1 MIKSLNHVG
10 FTVSNLNNSI
20 NFYKKVLN
28 FKLFNKSK
36 RNKKFSE
43 KVTGIKNARLN
54 IAYMKL
60 GKFYLELIEYQT
72 GKGVKINTSVNN
84 IGTAHV
90 CFNIKNFDEY
100 LNKLLIKKIR
110 LVGEP
115 TIIPAGPNK
124 GKQVVYV
131 QDIDNNKLEF
141 ISIKKV
147 CLTNHAFNR

>member
-1 MIKSLNHVG
+1 MIKNLNHVG

-20 NFYKKVLN
+20 KFNKDVLN

-36 RNKKFSE
+36 RSKKFSE

-60 GKFYLELIEYQT
+60 NNFYLELIEYQT
-72 GKGVKINTSVNN
+72 GKGIKIKTSVNN
-84 IGTAHV
+84 IGTVHV
-90 CFNIKNFDEY
+90 CFNLKNFDKY
-100 LNKLLIKKIR
+100 LSELLSKKVEF
-110 LVGEP
+110 VGEP

-141 ISIKKV
+141 ISVNKII
-147 CLTNHAFNR
+147 